1 MKAVLCVEPGRLE
14 IVERPLPEPDGVLVP
29 VEIRAIASDP
39 TWITPLRDKVVADL
53 VARTLQLLTGDA
65 TLRPR
70 DGSAPRPV
78 EPGDIAVVVDTNHQL
93 DLVHDALQ
101 AAGVPSVRRTTSS
114 VFKTAAG
121 ADWIVLL
128 SGYDPEIVQ
137 DVVSQFFST
146 SALHNFGACERP
158 IRGSYKLAFTMTPF
172 DIAVP

>member
-1 MKAVLCVEPGRLE
+1 MKPG
-14 IVERPLPEPDGVLVP
+14 
-29 VEIRAIASDP
+29 
-39 TWITPLRDKVVADL
+39 
-53 VARTLQLLTGDA
+53 LTGGHLLITD
-65 TLRPR
+65 TPRMNSPTTEQQIRGR
-70 DGSAPRPV
+70 DGA
-78 EPGDIAVVVDTNHQL
+78 
-93 DLVHDALQ
+93 
-101 AAGVPSVRRTTSS
+101 
-114 VFKTAAG
+114 